1 MLLSTVGSKELSII
15 RYFQFC
21 PILSVNFE
29 KKLFFVNRSDMI
41 CNFFSCYK
49 TPVENLSPSKFKQE
63 WGKPTILAF
72 KSVR

>member
-15 RYFQFC
+15 RYFPFF

-29 KKLFFVNRSDMI
+29 IKLIFCKQVRHDLQ
-41 CNFFSCYK
+41 FFSCYK
-49 TPVENLSPSKFKQE
+49 TPVENLSPSKFEQE